1 VQENRHRQESK
12 PAQLSAPGLHGA
24 PRR

>member
-1 VQENRHRQESK
+1 MQENRHRQESK